1 MAFVR
6 FFVVLRPTGEF
17 FPRMETTLL
26 SVKGFEYT
34 RHTFSCH
41 TYGDTDT
48 NHVMNREIQ

>member
-1 MAFVR
+1 MAFVC
-6 FFVVLRPTGEF
+6 FFVVLRPNGEF
-17 FPRMETTLL
+17 FTCMETTLL
-26 SVKGFEYT
+26 PVKGLEYT